1 MLDSQND
8 YEEFERDGI
17 MTTGISSSRYAALEN
32 TTATSKRKV
41 KRELKRAGAYDKSM
55 KPLLKVQAAENRM
68 EQVALTGELDIKD
81 KLKNK
86 LIQAGFTTPDGQ
98 IDIERL
104 QKLVSKYIGTDHN
117 TNYQTERNNLIA
129 AFNQNENEVEFSKK
143 EVLKITKAL
152 GADVEKKFNWW
163 RAAGVGA
170 AGAVGGGLVG
180 ALFQTKG
187 YFKEGDIDH
196 SLNIDTGGLADITE
210 NTHVD
215 GEAHSFSNRIS
226 VIPGAIVGFGLA
238 FAGDLI
244 TQARRDEKSVTGRT
258 RPEMLLECKN
268 LRQFN
273 LCADRIGTKKGGP
286 ILKQIAA
293 FYADEAGNIDRE
305 SLKRDMIVASGKNSV
320 LNEVEALKMLEELKA
335 HGRPEP
341 VAPAPEPVDIEPIE
355 IEDEDIDIEQ
365 APTPAPEPEPEP
377 EPEPPVQQQ
386 PAPEPIEGPCYQ
398 VVVQN
403 NESPAMLA
411 QKYGVSVKEIL
422 ELNKSQVKLFS
433 DCEGKRH
440 KGFLVGAVID
450 LPCDANIENAK
461 GNLTS
466 KQSQQLYENIFI
478 KKANDGD
485 VWCPE
490 KQATRKELYD
500 LAVKNAQK
508 RFEQDQAAQNQ

>member
-1 MLDSQND
+1 
-8 YEEFERDGI
+8 
-17 MTTGISSSRYAALEN
+17 MTTGISSSSYAALEQ
-32 TTATSKRKV
+32 TTATKARKV
-41 KRELKRAGAYDKSM
+41 KRQLKKAGAYDKSM
-55 KPLLKVQAAENRM
+55 KPLLKVQAAQNRM
-68 EQVALTGELDIKD
+68 DQVSATGELDIKD

-86 LIQAGFTTPDGQ
+86 LIQAGFTTPSGQ

-104 QKLVSKYIGTDHN
+104 QKLVAKYVGSDN
-117 TNYQTERNNLIA
+117 YTNYQTERNNLIA

-143 EVLKITKAL
+143 EVLKIAKAL
-152 GADVEKKFNWW
+152 GFDVEKKFNWW

-196 SLNIDTGGLADITE
+196 SLNINTGGINDYHNSQHI
-210 NTHVD
+210 D
-215 GEAHSFSNRIS
+215 GERHSFSNRIS
-226 VIPGAIVGFGLA
+226 VIPGALVGFGLA

-244 TQARRDEKSVTGRT
+244 AQARRDEKSITGKT
-258 RPEMLLECKN
+258 RPEMLLECKT
-268 LRQFN
+268 LRQYN
-273 LCADRIGTKKGGP
+273 LCADKIGTKKGKD
-286 ILKQIAA
+286 ILKQIAT
-293 FYADEAGNIDRE
+293 FYADEAGNLDTE

-341 VAPAPEPVDIEPIE
+341 VTPAPEPIDTEPVDV
-355 IEDEDIDIEQ
+355 EDEDIDIEPV
-365 APTPAPEPEPEP
+365 PTPAPEPEPEP
-377 EPEPPVQQQ
+377 TPEPEPE
-386 PAPEPIEGPCYQ
+386 PEPVDEGPCYQ

-411 QKYGVSVKEIL
+411 KKYGVSVEEIL
-422 ELNKSQVKLFS
+422 ELNKDQVRIFS
-433 DCEGKRH
+433 DCEGKKH
-440 KGFLVGAVID
+440 KGFWVGAVID
-450 LPCDANIENAK
+450 LPCDANIANAK

-466 KQSQQLYENIFI
+466 QQSKQLYENIFV
-478 KKANDGD
+478 KKANEGD
-485 VWCPE
+485 VWCEE

-508 RFEQDQAAQNQ
+508 RFEQDQAQQKKQAQ

>member
-17 MTTGISSSRYAALEN
+17 MTTGISSSGYAALQN
-32 TTATSKRKV
+32 TTATKRFKL
-41 KRELKRAGAYDKSM
+41 KRELKKAGVYDKSM
-55 KPLLKVQAAENRM
+55 KPLLKTQAAENRM

-86 LIQAGFTTPDGQ
+86 LIQAGFTTPDGH

-104 QKLVSKYIGTDHN
+104 QNLVSKYIGSDHN

-143 EVLKITKAL
+143 EVLKIVKAL

-187 YFKEGDIDH
+187 YFQEGDIDH
-196 SLNIDTGGLADITE
+196 TLNINTGGLADITE

-215 GEAHSFSNRIS
+215 GERRNFSNRVSI
-226 VIPGAIVGFGLA
+226 IPGAIVGFGLA

-244 TQARRDEKSVTGRT
+244 TQARRDEKSITGRT
-258 RPEMLLECKN
+258 RPEMLLECKT

-273 LCADRIGTKKGGP
+273 LCADKIGTKKGKD
-286 ILKQIAA
+286 ILKQIAT
-293 FYADEAGNIDRE
+293 FYADDAGNLDTE

-335 HGRPEP
+335 NGRPEP
-341 VAPAPEPVDIEPIE
+341 VAPQPVDVEPIE
-355 IEDEDIDIEQ
+355 IEDDDVDIQ
-365 APTPAPEPEPEP
+365 PAPTPEPEPEP
-377 EPEPPVQQQ
+377 EPIQAEEPT

-422 ELNKSQVKLFS
+422 ELNAAQVKIFS
-433 DCEGKRH
+433 DCEGKKH

-466 KQSQQLYENIFI
+466 KQSQQLYENIFV
-478 KKANDGD
+478 KKANNGD

-508 RFEQDQAAQNQ
+508 RFEQQ

>member
-1 MLDSQND
+1 
-8 YEEFERDGI
+8 

-32 TTATSKRKV
+32 TTATSARKV
-41 KRELKRAGAYDKSM
+41 KKELKRAGNYDKSM

-68 EQVALTGELDIKD
+68 EQVAITGELDLKGKLKD
-81 KLKNK
+81 KLV
-86 LIQAGFTTPDGQ
+86 QAGYTKPDGQ

-104 QKLVSKYIGTDHN
+104 QKLVSKFIGSDN
-117 TNYQTERNNLIA
+117 YTNYQTERNNLVA

-143 EVLKITKAL
+143 EVLKIVKAL
-152 GADVEKKFNWW
+152 GADYEKKFNWW

-196 SLNIDTGGLADITE
+196 SLNVNTGGLADITE

-215 GEAHSFSNRIS
+215 GDKHKFSNRIS
-226 VIPGAIVGFGLA
+226 MIPGAIVGFGLA
-238 FAGDLI
+238 FAGDLV

-258 RPEMLLECKN
+258 RPEMLLECKT

-273 LCADRIGTKKGGP
+273 LCADAIGTKKGGP
-286 ILKQIAA
+286 ILKEIAG
-293 FYADEAGNIDRE
+293 FYADEAGNIDQE
-305 SLKRDMIVASGKNSV
+305 SLLRDMTVASGKNSV
-320 LNEVEALKMLEELKA
+320 LNEVEALKMLEDLKA

-341 VAPAPEPVDIEPIE
+341 VKPSIEPVDIPE
-355 IEDEDIDIEQ
+355 IEVDDEDVEIE
-365 APTPAPEPEPEP
+365 PTPIPTPTTTTTPTP
-377 EPEPPVQQQ
+377 TQPVTT
-386 PAPEPIEGPCYQ
+386 PPIEGPCYD

-411 QKYGVSVKEIL
+411 KKYGVSVDEIL
-422 ELNKSQVKLFS
+422 TLNKSQVKRFR
-433 DCEGKRH
+433 DCNGKVH
-440 KGFLVGAVID
+440 LGFLVGAVIK

-466 KQSQQLYENIFI
+466 KQSQTVYENIFI
-478 KKANDGD
+478 KKANNGD

-500 LAVKNAQK
+500 LAVQNARK
-508 RFEQDQAAQNQ
+508 KLEQQQ

>member
-1 MLDSQND
+1 MLDSQYD

-41 KRELKRAGAYDKSM
+41 KRELKKAGAYDKSM

-152 GADVEKKFNWW
+152 GADVEKKF
-163 RAAGVGA
+163 
-170 AGAVGGGLVG
+170 
-180 ALFQTKG
+180 
-187 YFKEGDIDH
+187 H

-226 VIPGAIVGFGLA
+226 VIPGALVGFGLA

-293 FYADEAGNIDRE
+293 FYADEAGNIDKE

-341 VAPAPEPVDIEPIE
+341 VTPAPEPIDTEPVDV
-355 IEDEDIDIEQ
+355 EDEDIDIEPV
-365 APTPAPEPEPEP
+365 PTPAPEPEPEP
-377 EPEPPVQQQ
+377 TPEPE

-422 ELNKSQVKLFS
+422 ELNKSQVKIFS
-433 DCEGKRH
+433 DCEGKKH